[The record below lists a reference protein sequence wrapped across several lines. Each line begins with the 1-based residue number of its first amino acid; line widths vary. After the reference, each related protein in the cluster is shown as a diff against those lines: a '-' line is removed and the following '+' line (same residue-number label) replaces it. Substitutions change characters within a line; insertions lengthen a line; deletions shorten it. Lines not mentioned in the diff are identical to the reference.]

1 MGRGSQGTLTPG
13 VIAAVCS
20 CTHSHFGGEGVEGA
34 QNKKGGKGKRDK
46 GKKGWEKGK
55 RGKKEK
61 GKGIR
66 ERLEHEGC

>member
-1 MGRGSQGTLTPG
+1 MLTPG

-34 QNKKGGKGKRDK
+34 QNKKGGKGK
-46 GKKGWEKGK
+46 KGWEKGK

-61 GKGIR
+61 GKGKGWSTKDA
-66 ERLEHEGC
+66 ERWEAQGWWRAGR